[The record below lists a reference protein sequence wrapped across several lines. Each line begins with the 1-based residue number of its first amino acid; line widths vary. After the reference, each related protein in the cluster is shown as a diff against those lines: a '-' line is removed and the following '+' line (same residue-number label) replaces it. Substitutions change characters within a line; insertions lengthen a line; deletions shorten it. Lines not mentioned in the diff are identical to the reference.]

1 MRIWLQGE
9 VQQSHAYKTLFYGL
23 KKNHPHNMAIVHPL
37 AFVLRRVLYAAV
49 VLFFVEEAAFFGAL
63 LLLMTC
69 FVMMV
74 FVALETQWEDQLIN
88 SQHMMNE
95 VFFYLLCISLL
106 LFSGVVHE
114 SE

>member
-1 MRIWLQGE
+1 
-9 VQQSHAYKTLFYGL
+9 
-23 KKNHPHNMAIVHPL
+23 MAIVHPL